1 MKTADTPALCSPH
14 QLHGT
19 GRVNTDNTG
28 VQIVHYASKITEAAH
43 LIRLGAR
50 AGLVWRLTGL
60 EKKLVK
66 RLYRQIT
73 GHPSP
78 PGQTPFTDTWYRDDD
93 LRMLQATLVWHL
105 HRRLQRTDCTSAH
118 LLSDVFEAYRQLVPA
133 PLLDITRAF
142 FVLELV
148 ATGAWDKYQCV
159 FCGMT
164 YLSPVPRE
172 STACP
177 GCCLYFW
184 HRCRQCGSRLGSKSK
199 GRRRVTCC
207 HCGCALT

>member
-43 LIRLGAR
+43 LIQLGAR

-148 ATGAWDKYQCV
+148 ATGAWDKYQCA

-177 GCCLYFW
+177 GCRLYFRY
-184 HRCRQCGSRLGSKSK
+184 RCRQCGCRLGSKSK
-199 GRRRVTCC
+199 GRRRVACC
-207 HCGCALT
+207 HCGCVLN